1 MDFHD
6 KDDSKLRRQEDLAR
20 RIGQALDEMD
30 TRNAS
35 HCPDGEI
42 LATYAEGGL
51 SQADAETWE
60 SHFATCSRCRRILQ
74 VLAVSA
80 DTPLAEKEV
89 AHLGELVAAA
99 HLPAPRGTSSEAEK
113 RALSV
118 IPIWQKRWVGPA
130 IGVAAVLVVWLV
142 MRPPWRSAQQRA
154 PETLIA
160 QAPKEELPL
169 SPPPQQ
175 AAPPPASSLRQDLK
189 TEQEPLAKKESEPLP
204 QKQRS
209 LAEAQPQNA
218 PAAPSEELRD
228 KDVGNQLSA
237 QARAK
242 AQPPAAAAS
251 PSTAGAALSS
261 TMADKVASP
270 APSPAPPSAS
280 QTVTVTEGAPLV
292 QKAAGAAS
300 NSAQAEAR
308 PNAPL
313 NGRAFAAL
321 GQLQGAPGGAV
332 LLNAPG
338 SSVAWRAGKG
348 GSIEHSTD
356 AGKTWLAQ
364 TSPSQQDWLAGAA
377 FSDKVCWLAGRKG
390 AIARTVD
397 GERWD
402 LIPPPAQAAAPGG
415 GQPDWTRIAALDA
428 LNATVTAADGRK
440 FNTPDGGLTWQPE

>member
-6 KDDSKLRRQEDLAR
+6 KDDSNLRRQEDLAR

-30 TRNAS
+30 ARNAG

-51 SQADAETWE
+51 SQADAEKWE
-60 SHFATCSRCRRILQ
+60 SHFATCSRCRKILQ

-80 DTPLAEKEV
+80 DAPLAEKEV

-99 HLPAPRGTSSEAEK
+99 HMPAQKELSSEAER
-113 RALSV
+113 RARSV
-118 IPIWQKRWVGPA
+118 IPIWQQRWVGPA

-142 MRPPWRSAQQRA
+142 MRPPWRSTHQQA
-154 PETLIA
+154 PENLIA
-160 QAPKEELPL
+160 QAPKQELPL

-175 AAPPPASSLRQDLK
+175 AAPPPASSLSQDLK
-189 TEQEPLAKKESEPLP
+189 TEPEPPAKKESEPLP

-218 PAAPSEELRD
+218 PLAPPAATRD
-228 KDVGNQLSA
+228 KDVDNRLSER
-237 QARAK
+237 ARAK
-242 AQPPAAAAS
+242 AQPQAAAAS
-251 PSTAGAALSS
+251 PSAAD
-261 TMADKVASP
+261 AAASPAP

-280 QTVTVTEGAPLV
+280 QTVTVTEGAPQV

-321 GQLQGAPGGAV
+321 GQLQGAPSGAV

-348 GSIEHSTD
+348 GSIERSMD
-356 AGKTWLAQ
+356 AGRTWVAQ

-390 AIARTVD
+390 AIARTAD

-402 LIPPPAQAAAPGG
+402 LIPPPAQAVASGG
-415 GQPDWTRIAALDA
+415 GQPDWTRITALDA